1 MRRVYEPVSSLTN
14 DDLYGHGISDTNAV
28 MTISSRIPP
37 LQTLRVFEAAVRLRS
52 FTRAADELALTQG
65 AVSQHV
71 RALESQLAVSLFER
85 TPGGAVPT
93 ARAHDLA
100 LQVRQGLRVL
110 ERAFGETAHVRAPVR
125 APDNAPVRLTMSVLP
140 VFAERWLAPRLP
152 RFRAAHPEIALDMR
166 PAVALAKLDHRD
178 RVDVAL
184 RYGPGEWP
192 GLHADK
198 LMDEEVFPVASPHYR
213 GGKLPRRFADLAHC
227 TLLRHA
233 AQPWEPWFQAAGLDM
248 TEPSG
253 AVSFTDGAQLLDA
266 ALRGDGIAL
275 ARRSVIEADLA
286 SGRLVQLWKR
296 SVIDVHAHFIVWRP
310 DSVKLPAIDALRAW
324 LHAEVDVAALR

>member
-1 MRRVYEPVSSLTN
+1 
-14 DDLYGHGISDTNAV
+14 
-28 MTISSRIPP
+28 MTFSSRIPP

-71 RALESQLAVSLFER
+71 RALESQLDVSLFER
-85 TPGGAVPT
+85 TPGGAMPT
-93 ARAHDLA
+93 PHAHDLA

-110 ERAFGETAHVRAPVR
+110 ERAFGEAAQARAPVHAR
-125 APDNAPVRLTMSVLP
+125 VRLTMAVLP

-152 RFRAAHPEIALDMR
+152 RFHAAHPEIALDIH

-198 LMDEEVFPVASPHYR
+198 LMDEEIFPVASPHYR

-227 TLLRHA
+227 KLLRHK

-296 SVIDVHAHFIVWRP
+296 SVIDVYAYFIVWRP
-310 DSVKLPAIDALRAW
+310 DSTKLPAIDALRAW
-324 LHAEVDVAALR
+324 LHSEAGAVALR